1 MNHNL
6 KSQNAPPLRIFF
18 DALVLMSAHE
28 DNKTYYEIKRRTYLQ
43 KMMSI
48 FATVC
53 GD

>member
-1 MNHNL
+1 MHL
-6 KSQNAPPLRIFF
+6 HLDYFF

-28 DNKTYYEIKRRTYLQ
+28 DNNTYYEVKKRTYLQ